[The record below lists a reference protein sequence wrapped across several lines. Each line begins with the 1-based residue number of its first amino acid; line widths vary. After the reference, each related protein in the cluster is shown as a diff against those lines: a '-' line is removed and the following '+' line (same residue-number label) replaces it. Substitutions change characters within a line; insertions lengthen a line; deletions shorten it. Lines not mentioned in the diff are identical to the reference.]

1 MINTVAVLGA
11 GAWGTALA
19 AVAARAGRNVVL
31 QAREPEVVKSIREKR
46 ENTFFLPDIQLS
58 EKIQVTQSA
67 LISNKERPPSF
78 VARVLNKIQGRF
90 WVKF

>member
-46 ENTFFLPDIQLS
+46 ENTLFLPNVQLS
-58 EKIQVTQSA
+58 EKIQVTQSM
-67 LISNKERPPSF
+67 KEA
-78 VARVLNKIQGRF
+78 VCAADAVLLVVPAQFLRATCK
-90 WVKF
+90 